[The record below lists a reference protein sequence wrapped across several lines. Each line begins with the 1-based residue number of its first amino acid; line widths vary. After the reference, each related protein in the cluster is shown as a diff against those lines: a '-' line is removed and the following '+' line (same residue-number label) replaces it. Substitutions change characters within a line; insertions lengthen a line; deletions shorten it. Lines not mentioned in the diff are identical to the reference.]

1 MKLRIYTI
9 ACTVLVALGCLCA
22 CQEDFDNGPLAGDE
36 NTWVLNLEATAIQAS
51 RSAGQDEYNENQV
64 ASADVFFFTEA
75 DGTCIYAQTGLV
87 PDGTQLRVTLDNE
100 KVKFGG
106 SYFVYVIANGRAY
119 YSGIDNTTAV
129 GKTVAD
135 LKDVTI
141 RTTWKDGYEESNG
154 EIEESLLMDGADNVL
169 ISQNKPGKVQL
180 TRAMAK
186 VALFPT
192 VEASVISE
200 ARVEYTPVLKDMTV
214 TMVYGVQATNL
225 GDDYAVQTTDYVDR
239 IRRHYQV
246 SENAD
251 TGVHPPFYSYPNP
264 ESTVDRKNTYLI
276 LCVPWRMKSESG
288 DVQAANYYYRVPI
301 AGKDDVPVLLERNH
315 YYKVNV
321 HVGVLGSL
329 NPRDAVELTG
339 NFAIYDWFDMEISAD
354 MQHYEYLVLDEYSS
368 VMNNVNELR
377 MPYVSSSAL
386 MTNETRITKVT
397 YPNYNSD
404 TQGSHTSTVT
414 LDTLEKIRNAG
425 FSLSWNNGELIFT
438 HPVTTEDYVPYTITV
453 EVWNEQELDAT
464 WEITQYPAIYIVGDY
479 NPNGDEN
486 RFVYGRSEETVN
498 SDWYTDPIEDDDG
511 NDLGGVNN
519 PNSSSASNA
528 NLNQYTI
535 YITSFDIE
543 GSEYAI
549 GDPRS
554 SSVNNLSFLSK
565 KSDSKGKKL
574 THYYPSRQTEVDN
587 VIAPAFKI
595 ASSWGVTYDISY
607 AEAQRRCASYQENG
621 YPAGRWRVPTEAE
634 IEYIVSLSNRGVIP
648 ALFNGQYFASSG
660 RYYDNGYHED
670 GWGGSYIDPSAI
682 GFHDSNGNDYAVR
695 CVYDVWYWGNE
706 KMSEKGGSD
715 TEFVW
720 GDEPMR

>member
-36 NTWVLNLEATAIQAS
+36 NTWVLNLEATAVQPS
-51 RSAGQDEYNENQV
+51 RSPGVDEYNENKV
-64 ASADVFFFTEA
+64 TSADVFFFNEA
-75 DGTCIYAQTGLV
+75 DGQCIYAQTGLEPV
-87 PDGTQLRVTLDNE
+87 GNELRVKLADTE
-100 KVKFGG
+100 VSFGN
-106 SYFVYVIANGRAY
+106 SYYIYVIANGRAY
-119 YSGIDNTTAV
+119 YADVNDASAV
-129 GKTVAD
+129 GMKIAE
-135 LKDVTI
+135 LQAKRI
-141 RTTWKDGYEESNG
+141 RTTWKDGYEPNG
-154 EIEESLLMDGADNVL
+154 EIEESLLMDGEASVTV
-169 ISQNKPGKVQL
+169 SRETPGKVSL
-180 TRAMAK
+180 KRAMAK

-192 VEASVISE
+192 VEDKIVE
-200 ARVEYTPVLKDMTV
+200 NGVEYTPILEDMSV

-225 GDDYAVQTTDYVDR
+225 AGDYEVAAEDYVTRMHRAYTQDGTK
-239 IRRHYQV
+239 HV
-246 SENAD
+246 
-251 TGVHPPFYSYPNP
+251 PFYSYPNP
-264 ESTVDRKNTYLI
+264 LNTTDRKDSYLI
-276 LCVPWRMKSESG
+276 LCVPWNMKTATGEEP
-288 DVQAANYYYRVPI
+288 VNYYYRVPI
-301 AGKDDVPVLLERNH
+301 TGSEDTPALLERNK

-321 HVGVLGSL
+321 NVSVLGSM
-329 NPRDAVELTG
+329 NPREAVTLDAD
-339 NFAIYDWFDMEISAD
+339 FIIYDWFDMVISAD
-354 MQHYEYLVLDEYSS
+354 MNNYKYLVLEEYTS
-368 VMNNVNELR
+368 VMNNTNELR

-397 YPNYNSD
+397 YPNYNAKTD
-404 TQGSHTSTVT
+404 DASHTDTVE
-414 LDTLEKIRNAG
+414 LDTPQAIRNAG
-425 FSLSWNNGELIFT
+425 FSLSWNNDELIFT
-438 HPVTTEDYVPYTITV
+438 HTVTTEDYVPYTITV
-453 EVWNEQELDAT
+453 EVWNEQGLDAT

-479 NPNGDEN
+479 NKNGANN
-486 RFVYGRSEETVN
+486 RFVYGESSGSVN
-498 SDWYTDPIEDDDG
+498 DDD
-511 NDLGGVNN
+511 NNSLGGVNN
-519 PNSSSASNA
+519 PSTSSSSNS

-554 SSVNNLSFLSK
+554 SSVNNLSFLSE

-660 RYYDNGYHED
+660 RYYDNGYREG
-670 GWGGSYIDPSAI
+670 GWGESYIDPSAI

-695 CVYDVWYWGNE
+695 CVYDVWYWGNK
-706 KMSEKGGSD
+706 KMSEKDGSD
-715 TEFVW
+715 TQFVW

>member
-1 MKLRIYTI
+1 MTI
-9 ACTVLVALGCLCA
+9 AELQAKR
-22 CQEDFDNGPLAGDE
+22 
-36 NTWVLNLEATAIQAS
+36 IQ
-51 RSAGQDEYNENQV
+51 
-64 ASADVFFFTEA
+64 
-75 DGTCIYAQTGLV
+75 
-87 PDGTQLRVTLDNE
+87 
-100 KVKFGG
+100 
-106 SYFVYVIANGRAY
+106 
-119 YSGIDNTTAV
+119 
-129 GKTVAD
+129 
-135 LKDVTI
+135 
-141 RTTWKDGYEESNG
+141 TTWKDGYKSNG
-154 EIEESLLMDGADNVL
+154 EIEESLLMDGEASVTV
-169 ISQNKPGKVQL
+169 SRETPGMVSLK
-180 TRAMAK
+180 RAMAK

-192 VEASVISE
+192 VTTEPIVE
-200 ARVEYTPVLKDMTV
+200 NGVEYTPIVNAMSV

-225 GDDYAVQTTDYVDR
+225 AGDYEVAAEDYVTRMHRAYTQDGTK
-239 IRRHYQV
+239 HV
-246 SENAD
+246 
-251 TGVHPPFYSYPNP
+251 PFYSYPNP
-264 ESTVDRKNTYLI
+264 LTTTDRKDSYLI
-276 LCVPWRMKSESG
+276 LCVPWNMKTDAGTEP
-288 DVQAANYYYRVPI
+288 VNYYYRVPI
-301 AGKDDVPVLLERNH
+301 TGSEDTPALLERNK

-321 HVGVLGSL
+321 SVSVLGSM
-329 NPRDAVELTG
+329 NPREAVTLDAD
-339 NFAIYDWFDMEISAD
+339 FIIYDWFDMDISAD
-354 MQHYEYLVLDEYSS
+354 MNNYKYLVLEEYTS
-368 VMNNVNELR
+368 VMNNTNELR

-386 MTNETRITKVT
+386 TMGKTQITKVT
-397 YPNYNSD
+397 YPNYNAD

-414 LDTLEKIRNAG
+414 LDTPEEIQSKG
-425 FSLSWNNGELIFT
+425 FLLKWNDDELIFT

-453 EVWNEQELDAT
+453 KVWNEQELDAT

-574 THYYPSRQTEVDN
+574 THYYPTRQTEVDN

-607 AEAQRRCASYQENG
+607 TEAQRRCASYQENG

-660 RYYDNGYHED
+660 RYYDNGYREG

-715 TEFVW
+715 TQFVW
-720 GDEPMR
+720 GDEPMQ

>member
-51 RSAGQDEYNENQV
+51 RSAGQDEYYENKV
-64 ASADVFFFTEA
+64 ASADVFFFTE
-75 DGTCIYAQTGLV
+75 DNGECIYAQTGLV

-106 SYFVYVIANGRAY
+106 RYFVYVIANGRAY
-119 YSGIDNTTAV
+119 YTGIDNKTAV

-154 EIEESLLMDGADNVL
+154 EIEESLLMDGADKVL
-169 ISQNKPGKVQL
+169 ISQNTPGKVKL

-225 GDDYAVQTTDYVDR
+225 GDDYAVQTTEYVDR

-246 SENAD
+246 SENAY

-354 MQHYEYLVLDEYSS
+354 MQHYKYLVLDEYSS

-397 YPNYNSD
+397 YPNYNAKTD
-404 TQGSHTSTVT
+404 DDSHTDTVE
-414 LDTLEKIRNAG
+414 LDTPQAIRNAG
-425 FSLSWNNGELIFT
+425 FLLSWDDDELIFT

-453 EVWNEQELDAT
+453 EVWNEQGLDAT

-479 NPNGDEN
+479 NPDGANN
-486 RFVYGRSEETVN
+486 RFVYGVSSGPV
-498 SDWYTDPIEDDDG
+498 YDDYKGSWPFSNG
-511 NDLGGVNN
+511 NTLGGVNN
-519 PNSSSASNA
+519 PLVNA
-528 NLNQYTI
+528 TNKNLNQYTI
-535 YITSFDIE
+535 YITSFDIA
-543 GSEYAI
+543 GSNYAI

-554 SSVNNLSFLSK
+554 STVDNLDFLNKEINEETLSY
-565 KSDSKGKKL
+565 
-574 THYYPSRQTEVDN
+574 YYPTRKDDVQN

-595 ASSWGVTYDISY
+595 ASSWGVVDANSLTYET
-607 AEAQRRCASYQENG
+607 AKRRCASYQENG

-634 IEYIVSLSNRGVIP
+634 IQYIVSLSDRGVIP
-648 ALFNGQYFASSG
+648 VLFGGDYYASSG
-660 RYYDNGYHED
+660 RYYDNE
-670 GWGGSYIDPSAI
+670 SSPA
-682 GFHDSNGNDYAVR
+682 GFHDDSRGGHAVR

-706 KMSEKGGSD
+706 KMSEKDGSD
-715 TEFVW
+715 TQFVW

>member
-51 RSAGQDEYNENQV
+51 RSAGQDEYNENKV

-119 YSGIDNTTAV
+119 YSDIDNTTAV

-154 EIEESLLMDGADNVL
+154 EIEESLLMDGAANVQ
-169 ISQNKPGKVQL
+169 ISQNTPGKVKL

-192 VEASVISE
+192 VEASVTSE
-200 ARVEYTPVLKDMTV
+200 AGVEYTPVLKDMTV

-246 SENAD
+246 SENAN

-386 MTNETRITKVT
+386 TMSKTRITKVT
-397 YPNYNSD
+397 YPNYNAKTD
-404 TQGSHTSTVT
+404 DDSHTDTVE
-414 LDTLEKIRNAG
+414 LDTPEAIQNAG
-425 FSLSWNNGELIFT
+425 FLLSWNNDELIFT
-438 HPVTTEDYVPYTITV
+438 HTVTTEDYVPYTITV
-453 EVWNEQELDAT
+453 EVWNEQGLDAT

-479 NPNGDEN
+479 NPDGASN
-486 RFVYGRSEETVN
+486 RFVYGVSSGSV
-498 SDWYTDPIEDDDG
+498 YDDD
-511 NDLGGVNN
+511 NNSLGGVNN
-519 PNSSSASNA
+519 PLSGSSSNQ

-535 YITSFDIE
+535 YITSFDIA
-543 GSEYAI
+543 GSNYAI

-554 SSVNNLSFLSK
+554 STVDNLDFLNK
-565 KSDSKGKKL
+565 EINGKTL
-574 THYYPSRQTEVDN
+574 SYYYPTRKNDVQN

-595 ASSWGVTYDISY
+595 ASSWGVVNSGSLTYET
-607 AEAQRRCASYQENG
+607 AKRRCASYQENG

-634 IEYIVSLSNRGVIP
+634 IQYIVSLSDRGVIP
-648 ALFNGQYFASSG
+648 VLFGGDYYASSG
-660 RYYDNGYHED
+660 RYYDNDSSPAGFRD
-670 GWGGSYIDPSAI
+670 DSWGG
-682 GFHDSNGNDYAVR
+682 HVVR

-715 TEFVW
+715 TQFVW
-720 GDEPMR
+720 DDEPMR

>member
-51 RSAGQDEYNENQV
+51 RSAGQDEYNENKV

-75 DGTCIYAQTGLV
+75 NGACIYAQTGLV

-119 YSGIDNTTAV
+119 YSDIDNTTAV

-154 EIEESLLMDGADNVL
+154 EIEESLLMDGAANVL
-169 ISQNKPGKVQL
+169 ISQNTPGKVQL

-192 VEASVISE
+192 VEASVTSE
-200 ARVEYTPVLKDMTV
+200 AGVEYTPVLKDMTV

-246 SENAD
+246 SENAN

-301 AGKDDVPVLLERNH
+301 AGKDDIPVLLERNH

-386 MTNETRITKVT
+386 TMSKTRITKVT
-397 YPNYNSD
+397 YPNYNAKTND
-404 TQGSHTSTVT
+404 ASHTDTVE
-414 LDTLEKIRNAG
+414 LDTPEAIQNAG
-425 FSLSWNNGELIFT
+425 FLLSWNNDELIFT
-438 HPVTTEDYVPYTITV
+438 HTVTTEDYVPYTITV
-453 EVWNEQELDAT
+453 EVWNEQGLDAT

-479 NPNGDEN
+479 NPDGASN
-486 RFVYGRSEETVN
+486 RFVYGVSSGSV
-498 SDWYTDPIEDDDG
+498 YDDD
-511 NDLGGVNN
+511 NNSLGGVNN
-519 PNSSSASNA
+519 PLSGSSSNQ

-535 YITSFDIE
+535 YITSFDIA
-543 GSEYAI
+543 GSNYAI

-554 SSVNNLSFLSK
+554 STVDNLDFLNK
-565 KSDSKGKKL
+565 EINGKTL
-574 THYYPSRQTEVDN
+574 SYYYPTRKNDVQN

-595 ASSWGVTYDISY
+595 ASSWGVVNSGSLTYET
-607 AEAQRRCASYQENG
+607 AKRRCASYQENG

-634 IEYIVSLSNRGVIP
+634 IQYIVSLSDRGVIP
-648 ALFNGQYFASSG
+648 VLFGGDYYASSG
-660 RYYDNGYHED
+660 RYYDNDSSPAGFRD
-670 GWGGSYIDPSAI
+670 DSWGG
-682 GFHDSNGNDYAVR
+682 HVVR

-715 TEFVW
+715 TQFVW
-720 GDEPMR
+720 DDEPMR

>member
-36 NTWVLNLEATAIQAS
+36 NTWVLNLEATAVQPS
-51 RSAGQDEYNENQV
+51 RSPGVDEYNENKV
-64 ASADVFFFTEA
+64 TSADVFFFNDA
-75 DGTCIYAQTGLV
+75 DGQCIYAQTGLEPV
-87 PDGTQLRVTLDNE
+87 GNELRVKLADTE
-100 KVKFGG
+100 VSFGN
-106 SYFVYVIANGRAY
+106 SYYIYVIANGRAY
-119 YSGIDNTTAV
+119 YADVNDASAV
-129 GKTVAD
+129 GMKIAE
-135 LKDVTI
+135 LQAKRI
-141 RTTWKDGYEESNG
+141 RTTWKDGYEPNG
-154 EIEESLLMDGADNVL
+154 EIEESLLMDGEASVTV
-169 ISQNKPGKVQL
+169 SRETPGKVSL
-180 TRAMAK
+180 KRAMAK

-192 VEASVISE
+192 VTTEPIVE
-200 ARVEYTPVLKDMTV
+200 NGVEYTPIVNAMSV

-225 GDDYAVQTTDYVDR
+225 AGDYEVAAEDYVTRMHRAYTQDGTK
-239 IRRHYQV
+239 HV
-246 SENAD
+246 
-251 TGVHPPFYSYPNP
+251 PFYSYPNP
-264 ESTVDRKNTYLI
+264 LNTTDRKDSYLI
-276 LCVPWRMKSESG
+276 LCVPWNMKTATGEEP
-288 DVQAANYYYRVPI
+288 VNYYYRVPI
-301 AGKDDVPVLLERNH
+301 TGSEDTPALLERNK

-321 HVGVLGSL
+321 NVSVLGSM
-329 NPRDAVELTG
+329 NPREAVTL
-339 NFAIYDWFDMEISAD
+339 NADFIIYDWFDMDISAD
-354 MQHYEYLVLDEYSS
+354 MNNYKYLVLEEYTS
-368 VMNNVNELR
+368 VMNNTNELR

-386 MTNETRITKVT
+386 TMSKTQITKVT
-397 YPNYNSD
+397 YPNYNAD

-414 LDTLEKIRNAG
+414 LDTPEEIQSEG
-425 FSLSWNNGELIFT
+425 FSLTWNDDELIFT
-438 HPVTTEDYVPYTITV
+438 HPVTTEDYVPDTITV
-453 EVWNEQELDAT
+453 EVWNDEGLDAT
-464 WEITQYPAIYIVGDY
+464 WKIIQYPAIYIVGDY
-479 NPNGDEN
+479 NKNGANN
-486 RFVYGRSEETVN
+486 RFVYGESSGSVN
-498 SDWYTDPIEDDDG
+498 DDD
-511 NDLGGVNN
+511 NNSLGGVNN
-519 PNSSSASNA
+519 PSTSSSSNS

-554 SSVNNLSFLSK
+554 SSVNNLSFLSE

-660 RYYDNGYHED
+660 RYYDNGYREGD
-670 GWGGSYIDPSAI
+670 WGGSYIDPSAI

-715 TEFVW
+715 TQFVW

>member
-51 RSAGQDEYNENQV
+51 RSAGQDEYNENKV

-87 PDGTQLRVTLDNE
+87 PEGTQLRVTLDNE

-106 SYFVYVIANGRAY
+106 SYFIYVIANGRTY
-119 YSGIDNTTAV
+119 YTDIDNTTAV

-154 EIEESLLMDGADNVL
+154 EIEESLLMDGAANVQ
-169 ISQNKPGKVQL
+169 ISQNTPGKVKL

-192 VEASVISE
+192 VEASVTSE
-200 ARVEYTPVLKDMTV
+200 AGVEYTPVLKDMTV

-246 SENAD
+246 SENAN

-386 MTNETRITKVT
+386 TNETRITKVT
-397 YPNYNSD
+397 YPNYNAD
-404 TQGSHTSTVT
+404 TFDGSHTSPET
-414 LDTLEKIRNAG
+414 LDTPQAIQNAG
-425 FSLSWNNGELIFT
+425 FLLSWNNDELIFT
-438 HPVTTEDYVPYTITV
+438 HTVTTEDYVPYTITV
-453 EVWNEQELDAT
+453 EVWNEQDLDAT

-479 NPNGDEN
+479 NPNGASN
-486 RFVYGRSEETVN
+486 RFVYGVN
-498 SDWYTDPIEDDDG
+498 RTTDYIYDDDRG
-511 NDLGGVNN
+511 DLGGVNN
-519 PNSSSASNA
+519 PLSGSSSNQ

-535 YITSFDIE
+535 YITSFDIA
-543 GSEYAI
+543 GSNYAI

-554 SSVNNLSFLSK
+554 STVDNLTYLKKTINGRTLSN
-565 KSDSKGKKL
+565 
-574 THYYPSRQTEVDN
+574 YYPTRKDDVQN

-595 ASSWGVTYDISY
+595 ASSWGVVNSGSLTYET
-607 AEAQRRCASYQENG
+607 AKRRCASYQENG

-634 IEYIVSLSNRGVIP
+634 IQYIVSLSDRGVIP
-648 ALFNGQYFASSG
+648 VLFGGDYYASSG
-660 RYYDNGYHED
+660 RYYDNE
-670 GWGGSYIDPSAI
+670 SSPA
-682 GFHDSNGNDYAVR
+682 GFHDDSRGGHAVR

-715 TEFVW
+715 TQFVW

>member
-51 RSAGQDEYNENQV
+51 RSAGQDEYNENKV

-119 YSGIDNTTAV
+119 YNGIDNTTAV

-154 EIEESLLMDGADNVL
+154 EIEESLLMDGAANVQ
-169 ISQNKPGKVQL
+169 ISQNKPDKVKL

-192 VEASVISE
+192 VEASVTSE
-200 ARVEYTPVLKDMTV
+200 AGVEYTPVLKDMTV

-246 SENAD
+246 SENAN

-329 NPRDAVELTG
+329 SPRDAVELTG

-386 MTNETRITKVT
+386 TMSKTRITKVT
-397 YPNYNSD
+397 YPNYNAKTD
-404 TQGSHTSTVT
+404 DDSHTDTVE
-414 LDTLEKIRNAG
+414 LDTPEAIQNAG
-425 FSLSWNNGELIFT
+425 FLLSWNDDELIFT
-438 HPVTTEDYVPYTITV
+438 HTVTTEDYVPYTITV
-453 EVWNEQELDAT
+453 EVWNEQDLDAT

-479 NPNGDEN
+479 NPNGASN
-486 RFVYGRSEETVN
+486 RFVYGVSSGSV
-498 SDWYTDPIEDDDG
+498 YDDDKELHERNG
-511 NDLGGVNN
+511 NTLGGVNS
-519 PNSSSASNA
+519 PFSGSASNR

-535 YITSFDIE
+535 YITSFDIA
-543 GSEYAI
+543 GSNYAI

-554 SSVNNLSFLSK
+554 STVDNLDFLK
-565 KSDSKGKKL
+565 KEINGKTL
-574 THYYPSRQTEVDN
+574 SNYYPTRKDDVQN

-595 ASSWGVTYDISY
+595 ASSWGIVNSGSLTYET
-607 AEAQRRCASYQENG
+607 AKRRCASYQENG

-634 IEYIVSLSNRGVIP
+634 IQYIVSLSDRGVIP
-648 ALFNGQYFASSG
+648 VLFSGDYYASSG
-660 RYYDNGYHED
+660 RYYDND
-670 GWGGSYIDPSAI
+670 SSPA
-682 GFHDSNGNDYAVR
+682 GFHDGSSGKHVVR

-715 TEFVW
+715 TQFVW
-720 GDEPMR
+720 GDEPMQ

>member
-51 RSAGQDEYNENQV
+51 RSAGQDEYNQNQV

-119 YSGIDNTTAV
+119 YIDIDNTTAV

-154 EIEESLLMDGADNVL
+154 EIEESLLMDGAANVQ
-169 ISQNKPGKVQL
+169 ISQNTPGKVQL

-192 VEASVISE
+192 VEASVTSE
-200 ARVEYTPVLKDMTV
+200 AGVEYTPVLKDMTV

-246 SENAD
+246 SENAN

-386 MTNETRITKVT
+386 TNETRITKVT
-397 YPNYNSD
+397 YPNYNAD
-404 TQGSHTSTVT
+404 TFDGSHTSPET
-414 LDTLEKIRNAG
+414 LDTPQAIQNAG
-425 FSLSWNNGELIFT
+425 FLLSWNNDELIFT
-438 HPVTTEDYVPYTITV
+438 HTVTTEDYVPYTITV
-453 EVWNEQELDAT
+453 EVWNEQDLDAT

-479 NPNGDEN
+479 NPDGDEN
-486 RFVYGRSEETVN
+486 RFVYGRNWITSTR
-498 SDWYTDPIEDDDG
+498 DPIEDDRG
-511 NDLGGVNN
+511 NSLGGVNN
-519 PNSSSASNA
+519 TNNA
-528 NLNQYTI
+528 TNKNLNQYTI
-535 YITSFDIE
+535 YITSFDIA
-543 GSEYAI
+543 GSNYAI

-554 SSVNNLSFLSK
+554 STVDNLTYLKKTINGRTLSN
-565 KSDSKGKKL
+565 
-574 THYYPSRQTEVDN
+574 YYPTRKDDVQN

-595 ASSWGVTYDISY
+595 ASSWGVVNSGSLTYET
-607 AEAQRRCASYQENG
+607 AKRRCASYQENG

-634 IEYIVSLSNRGVIP
+634 IQYIVSLSDRGVIP
-648 ALFNGQYFASSG
+648 VLFGGDYYASSG
-660 RYYDNGYHED
+660 RYYDNE
-670 GWGGSYIDPSAI
+670 SSPA
-682 GFHDSNGNDYAVR
+682 GFHDDSRGGHAVR

-715 TEFVW
+715 TQFVW

>member
-36 NTWVLNLEATAIQAS
+36 NTWVLNLETTAVQPS
-51 RSAGQDEYNENQV
+51 RSPGVDEYNENKV
-64 ASADVFFFTEA
+64 TSADVFFFNDA
-75 DGTCIYAQTGLV
+75 GGQCIYAQTGLEPV
-87 PDGTQLRVTLDNE
+87 GNELRVKLADTA
-100 KVKFGG
+100 VSFGN
-106 SYFVYVIANGRAY
+106 SYYIYVIANGRAY
-119 YSGIDNTTAV
+119 YADVNDASAV
-129 GKTVAD
+129 GM
-135 LKDVTI
+135 TI
-141 RTTWKDGYEESNG
+141 AELQAKRIQTTWKDGYEESNG
-154 EIEESLLMDGADNVL
+154 EIEESLLMDGEASVTVSRDTP
-169 ISQNKPGKVQL
+169 SKVSL
-180 TRAMAK
+180 KRAMAK
-186 VALFPT
+186 VALFPNVT
-192 VEASVISE
+192 TEPIVENG
-200 ARVEYTPVLKDMTV
+200 VEYTPIVNAMSV

-225 GDDYAVQTTDYVDR
+225 AGDYEVVAEDYVTRMHRAYTQDGTK
-239 IRRHYQV
+239 HV
-246 SENAD
+246 
-251 TGVHPPFYSYPNP
+251 PFYSYPNP
-264 ESTVDRKNTYLI
+264 LNTTDRKDSYLI
-276 LCVPWRMKSESG
+276 LCVPWNMKTATG
-288 DVQAANYYYRVPI
+288 DEPVNYYYRVPI
-301 AGKDDVPVLLERNH
+301 TGSEDTPALLERNK

-321 HVGVLGSL
+321 NVSVLGSM
-329 NPRDAVELTG
+329 NPREAVTL
-339 NFAIYDWFDMEISAD
+339 NADFIIYDWFDMDISAD
-354 MQHYEYLVLDEYSS
+354 MNNYKYLVLEEYTS
-368 VMNNVNELR
+368 VMNNTNELR

-386 MTNETRITKVT
+386 TMGKTQITKVT

-414 LDTLEKIRNAG
+414 LDTPEEIQSEG
-425 FSLSWNNGELIFT
+425 FSLTWNDDELIFT
-438 HPVTTEDYVPYTITV
+438 HTVTTEDYVPYTITV
-453 EVWNEQELDAT
+453 EVWNEQGLDAT

-479 NPNGDEN
+479 NQNGNKN
-486 RFVYGRSEETVN
+486 RFVYGVSSGDV
-498 SDWYTDPIEDDDG
+498 YDDDD

-519 PNSSSASNA
+519 PSTSSSSNA

-554 SSVNNLSFLSK
+554 SSVNNLSFLSDK
-565 KSDSKGKKL
+565 DDSKGKKL
-574 THYYPSRQTEVDN
+574 THYYPTRQTEVDN

-660 RYYDNGYHED
+660 RYYDNGYRE
-670 GWGGSYIDPSAI
+670 GYWPGESYIDHSAI
-682 GFHDSNGNDYAVR
+682 GFHDSDGDDYAVR

-706 KMSEKGGSD
+706 KMSEKDGSD
-715 TEFVW
+715 TQFVW
-720 GDEPMR
+720 GDEPMQ

>member
-36 NTWVLNLEATAIQAS
+36 NTWVLNLETTAVQPS
-51 RSAGQDEYNENQV
+51 RSPGVDEYNENKV
-64 ASADVFFFTEA
+64 TSADVFFFNDA
-75 DGTCIYAQTGLV
+75 GGQCIYAQTGLEPV
-87 PDGTQLRVTLDNE
+87 GNELRVKLADTA
-100 KVKFGG
+100 VSFGN
-106 SYFVYVIANGRAY
+106 SYYIYVIANGRAY
-119 YSGIDNTTAV
+119 YADVDDASAV
-129 GKTVAD
+129 D
-135 LKDVTI
+135 MTI
-141 RTTWKDGYEESNG
+141 AELQAKRIQTTWKDGYKSNG
-154 EIEESLLMDGADNVL
+154 EIEESLLMDGEASVTV
-169 ISQNKPGKVQL
+169 SRETPGKVSL
-180 TRAMAK
+180 KRAMAK

-192 VEASVISE
+192 VTTEPIVE
-200 ARVEYTPVLKDMTV
+200 NDVEYTPIVNAMSV

-225 GDDYAVQTTDYVDR
+225 TGDYEVVAEDYVTRMHRAYTQDGKE
-239 IRRHYQV
+239 HV
-246 SENAD
+246 
-251 TGVHPPFYSYPNP
+251 PFYSYPNLLN
-264 ESTVDRKNTYLI
+264 TADRKDSYLI
-276 LCVPWRMKSESG
+276 LCVPWNMKTDAGTEP
-288 DVQAANYYYRVPI
+288 VNYYYRVPI
-301 AGKDDVPVLLERNH
+301 TGSEDTPALLERNK

-321 HVGVLGSL
+321 NVSVLGSM
-329 NPRDAVELTG
+329 NPREAVTL
-339 NFAIYDWFDMEISAD
+339 NADFIIYDWFDMDISAD
-354 MQHYEYLVLDEYSS
+354 MNNYKYLVLEEYTS
-368 VMNNVNELR
+368 VMNNTNELR

-386 MTNETRITKVT
+386 TMGKTQITKVT

-414 LDTLEKIRNAG
+414 LDTPEEIQSEG
-425 FSLSWNNGELIFT
+425 FSLTWNDDELIFT
-438 HPVTTEDYVPYTITV
+438 HTVTTEDYVPYTITV
-453 EVWNEQELDAT
+453 KVWNEQELDAT

-498 SDWYTDPIEDDDG
+498 SGWYTDPIEDDDG

-595 ASSWGVTYDISY
+595 ASSWGVTIDISY

-682 GFHDSNGNDYAVR
+682 GFHDSNGNNYAVR

-706 KMSEKGGSD
+706 KMSEKDGSD
-715 TEFVW
+715 TQFVW